1 MEKSNKLWIES
12 QEILIE
18 QLKLQ
23 KENAEKNIELN
34 KRSLKNTK
42 ESIKH
47 EENILRKFIKN
58 LRCKDCNSK
67 DIAKDISC
75 NPNELICQDCW
86 SLNIS
91 TETES

>member
-1 MEKSNKLWIES
+1 MEKSNILWIES

-23 KENAEKNIELN
+23 RENAENNIKLN
-34 KRSLKNTK
+34 KRSLKNVK

-58 LRCKDCNSK
+58 LKCKDCNSK
-67 DIAKDISC
+67 NIANDITC
-75 NPNELICQDCW
+75 EPNELICKDCL
-86 SLNIS
+86 SLDIS
-91 TETES
+91 FEN